1 MFTLRKI
8 IGGRI
13 NVAEPEVHVAGITV
27 TEGMALTLSG
37 GFLGT
42 TAETAA
48 PTHIA
53 LADAVSGEK
62 VACYAVIPGTMIFE
76 VPVSV
81 LPTGITEGNKLKL
94 NAGGLEV
101 TATTGGAAI
110 VVNTNGAAAAGDT
123 IEVKF

>member
-13 NVAEPEVHVAGITV
+13 NVPEPEVHVAGITV
-27 TEGMALTLSG
+27 TAGMALTLSG

-62 VACYAVIPGTMIFE
+62 VACYAVIPGTMIFD

-81 LPTGITEGNKLKL
+81 APTGITEGSKLKL

-110 VVNTNGAAAAGDT
+110 VVNTNGAALKGDT

>member
-13 NVAEPEVHVAGITV
+13 NVPEPEVHAVSVPV
-27 TEGMALTLSG
+27 TAGMALTLNG

-53 LADAVSGEK
+53 LANAKSGEK
-62 VACYAVIPGTMIFE
+62 VSCYAVIPGTMIFD

-81 LPTGITEGNKLKL
+81 APTGITEGTKLKL
-94 NAGGLEV
+94 NTNCLEV
-101 TATTGGAAI
+101 TATSGGAAI
-110 VVNTNGAAAAGDT
+110 VVNTNGAALKGDT